1 MLSSTFCKTLTSFFC
16 MESTSS
22 RLRILEYLTPIY
34 HHLCLDNNIKTSIK
48 KRNPIKKTKVKQRN
62 LILGPFLDSLSF
74 VLL

>member
-22 RLRILEYLTPIY
+22 RLRILEYSTPIY

-48 KRNPIKKTKVKQRN
+48 KKESNKKDKSKTEK
-62 LILGPFLDSLSF
+62 LDFRTIS
-74 VLL
+74 